1 MFIVA
6 AVVIILLA
14 AGGKYLRLRKDT
26 VRQQEKEKLEK
37 SLIFLKKTIDQTLD
51 ECKRVAVTSNTTHQ
65 VN

>member
-26 VRQQEKEKLEK
+26 IRQQEKEKLEK
-37 SLIFLKKTIDQTLD
+37 SLIFLKKTIDQTLE
-51 ECKRVAVTSNTTHQ
+51 ECKKSPLHPILHIR
-65 VN
+65 

>member
-1 MFIVA
+1 MFIVV

-14 AGGKYLRLRKDT
+14 VGCKYLQLRKDT
-26 VRQQEKEKLEK
+26 IRQQEKEKLEK

-51 ECKRVAVTSNTTHQ
+51 ECKGVVASSTTHQ